1 MAGASSMSARTRTTG
16 GSCSRHGLPSTS
28 PSTSCLG
35 SSHDARILATAHLH
49 VVLAHVAAGGDRLG
63 GSARHPLVAHQRIL
77 RSPDAHG
84 DVGERRRL
92 RPRGPRTCAARL
104 AATSPTGCRVGG
116 RGAIPFHAR
125 GCDRRQ
131 SHLCAH
137 AAAVDRVHLAAEPMP
152 HLKARVLAGLACV
165 LVTQLAHAHVP
176 QAQGSGTPLVMAL
189 LVLFGFAYAAG
200 VARLHR
206 HVTARNELYWRTLAF
221 AAGWVALALALL
233 SPLDTAAATAFSL
246 HMIQHEVLMLV
257 AAPLLVLGRGLPT
270 MLWAFSHAARLSLG
284 RASRTSWLR
293 GAWYWLTAPLTAW
306 LLHAAALWVWH
317 IPKLFNAALANPTVH
332 DFQHLSFLA
341 TALIFWH
348 ALLRHGA

>member
-1 MAGASSMSARTRTTG
+1 
-16 GSCSRHGLPSTS
+16 
-28 PSTSCLG
+28 
-35 SSHDARILATAHLH
+35 
-49 VVLAHVAAGGDRLG
+49 
-63 GSARHPLVAHQRIL
+63 
-77 RSPDAHG
+77 
-84 DVGERRRL
+84 
-92 RPRGPRTCAARL
+92 
-104 AATSPTGCRVGG
+104 
-116 RGAIPFHAR
+116 
-125 GCDRRQ
+125 
-131 SHLCAH
+131 
-137 AAAVDRVHLAAEPMP
+137 MP

-348 ALLRHGA
+348 ALLRHGAHAARGGAILYLFTTTIHTGVLGALLTFARSPLYAPFDAGLRVFGALSPLEDQQLGGLIMWVPGALVYMGVALTLLARWLGESARTTGDFK